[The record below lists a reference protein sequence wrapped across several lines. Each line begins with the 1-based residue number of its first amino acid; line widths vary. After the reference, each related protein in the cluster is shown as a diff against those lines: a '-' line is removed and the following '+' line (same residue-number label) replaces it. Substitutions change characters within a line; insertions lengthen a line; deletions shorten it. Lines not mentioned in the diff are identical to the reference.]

1 VGPFLAFV
9 ERLTMMPMEGG
20 KEPIKNMDLINQ
32 SELFTTSN

>member
-20 KEPIKNMDLINQ
+20 KGTNKKQGFNQ
-32 SELFTTSN
+32 PK